1 MINGLVGKTL
11 VAVNQLSMQITD
23 FIHSTYVFMYSC
35 VTTGHLSTCATSKL
49 LSLHC
54 EWCMYVTCESVFSV
68 TMLCLSRLKEMHQ
81 FPSHLR
87 TVRTYVRTFVQTL
100 SHTYSCMRDCA
111 CDHVWEAAESVAK
124 PDTYTYILHCD
135 RHFIISCQKVEISFI
150 AN

>member
-87 TVRTYVRTFVQTL
+87 TVRTYVRTYVRLCRLCHIRTHACVTVRVTMCGRL
-100 SHTYSCMRDCA
+100 LNLLPNLIHIRTY
-111 CDHVWEAAESVAK
+111 
-124 PDTYTYILHCD
+124 YIAID
-135 RHFIISCQKVEISFI
+135 ISL
-150 AN
+150 